1 VNKARKRKDNFQSVF
16 RKYFLFFCDILLL
29 AFSLTIY
36 LIFFEPTINDFSD
49 TANANP
55 NWYIILMLI
64 WVVYSYIFNLYSVV
78 NASKTDEIIKRTIYV
93 AFFTSITYLFIPFLS
108 PVFPTHRLPFYFFL
122 LQITL
127 TMSIWHFIFAT
138 LFKNPI
144 LEKRAIIVGAGW
156 SGREI
161 AKVLLQN
168 EKIYREKAYKIF
180 GFIDD
185 DPNKTGKDYESLRV
199 LKNSDE
205 LPKYARRLKLDEII
219 IAVPYD
225 KSISGKLYNAL
236 LLCEQEYN
244 VATKPVNELY
254 EEATGMVMV
263 KQKNNEFYLNYP
275 YPTKRSTDVYTLV
288 NRLVNIGIG
297 LVGVFMLL
305 MVVPFIWLG
314 NLFFNKGP
322 LFYSQTRVGL
332 KSRNFTIYKLRTMV
346 PNAEKG
352 TGAVWAQKNDARIT
366 AMGKWLRKSRLD
378 ELPQFWNIL
387 AGEMNLIGPRPERPE
402 FVEKL
407 LVTIPFYNTRHL
419 VKPGITGWAQVNYK
433 YGNEDIDSLR
443 KLQYDLYYIKY
454 RSVLLDIITV
464 LRTFGVVA
472 KFKGM

>member
-1 VNKARKRKDNFQSVF
+1 
-16 RKYFLFFCDILLL
+16 
-29 AFSLTIY
+29 
-36 LIFFEPTINDFSD
+36 
-49 TANANP
+49 
-55 NWYIILMLI
+55 
-64 WVVYSYIFNLYSVV
+64 
-78 NASKTDEIIKRTIYV
+78 
-93 AFFTSITYLFIPFLS
+93 
-108 PVFPTHRLPFYFFL
+108 
-122 LQITL
+122 
-127 TMSIWHFIFAT
+127 
-138 LFKNPI
+138 
-144 LEKRAIIVGAGW
+144 
-156 SGREI
+156 
-161 AKVLLQN
+161 
-168 EKIYREKAYKIF
+168 
-180 GFIDD
+180 
-185 DPNKTGKDYESLRV
+185 
-199 LKNSDE
+199 
-205 LPKYARRLKLDEII
+205 
-219 IAVPYD
+219 
-225 KSISGKLYNAL
+225 
-236 LLCEQEYN
+236 
-244 VATKPVNELY
+244 LY